1 MVNLK
6 SLSFK
11 ITVPKNKVKES
22 PNKIIEKNKKGKV
35 FIDTDGNFKVLVSID
50 NNPNMLKLSFTD
62 KSYELK
68 GKKYVF
74 TRNLDK
80 NGKRILYIRNKEK
93 ANYDYGDSSIYIPF
107 APNWIVKGD
116 IINDKGI
123 IKFDFIELLTIKG
136 YNNMTH
142 EDE

>member
-93 ANYDYGDSSIYIPF
+93 ANYDYGDSSVYIPF
-107 APNWIVKGD
+107 APNWIVLGNV
-116 IINDKGI
+116 IRENFIL
-123 IKFDFIELLTIKG
+123 KFEFLELLNKEG
-136 YNNMTH
+136 YNILSK

>member
-93 ANYDYGDSSIYIPF
+93 ANYDYGDSGIYIPF
-107 APNWIVKGD
+107 APNWIVLGNV
-116 IINDKGI
+116 IRENFIL
-123 IKFDFIELLTIKG
+123 KFEFLELLNKEG
-136 YNNMTH
+136 YNILSK

>member
-1 MVNLK
+1 MVCSNKPDIHFSELTNNLVYDSIK
-6 SLSFK
+6 S
-11 ITVPKNKVKES
+11 
-22 PNKIIEKNKKGKV
+22 KG
-35 FIDTDGNFKVLVSID
+35 G
-50 NNPNMLKLSFTD
+50 PLKLSFTN

-107 APNWIVKGD
+107 APNWIVLGNV
-116 IINDKGI
+116 IRENFIL
-123 IKFDFIELLTIKG
+123 KFEFLELLNKEG
-136 YNNMTH
+136 YNALSK